1 MLPKSMGTRHTRKL
15 LDIIISCNVIQA
27 TGDMQTRSVIVIGHF
42 ERWICVLLQTM
53 DGHSVSEMFYGL
65 TPEWW
70 NYYHDPLRKYSPIMS
85 KEHFETTLRNAGFC
99 DVHFLEGNAELQTD
113 AALIFA
119 QKVTGNAEDKAEAV
133 QKIDGYEI
141 DNVSAYISKAARIM
155 SL

>member
-1 MLPKSMGTRHTRKL
+1 M
-15 LDIIISCNVIQA
+15 
-27 TGDMQTRSVIVIGHF
+27 
-42 ERWICVLLQTM
+42 LQTM

-119 QKVTGNAEDKAEAV
+119 QKLLEMPRIRQKQCRKLMAM
-133 QKIDGYEI
+133 KIDMFQRI
-141 DNVSAYISKAARIM
+141 FQKAARIM